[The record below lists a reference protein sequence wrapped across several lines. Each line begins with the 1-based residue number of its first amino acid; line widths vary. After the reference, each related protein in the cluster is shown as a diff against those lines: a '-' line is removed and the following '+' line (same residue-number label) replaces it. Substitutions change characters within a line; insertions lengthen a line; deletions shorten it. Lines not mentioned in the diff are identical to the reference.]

1 MTHREVHRR
10 FQAVVAR
17 AMVRP
22 LPQGPPEPP
31 PRPGRVGDGREVTG
45 LTLDMARHTFV
56 LLLGVGLAL
65 GGMVGTAGAG
75 GGWYLLIPPRS
86 SFNEHEAFLRGFKI
100 LDSKPLSE
108 WGQEGAYDSAAEC
121 EAAKSSHV
129 GVEQR
134 YYEKSAEAY
143 RKDLGANTDPVALK
157 LQRYFTENANATVD
171 AYLASRCVRSDDPR
185 LVGRR

>member
-1 MTHREVHRR
+1 MI
-10 FQAVVAR
+10 VAL
-17 AMVRP
+17 A
-22 LPQGPPEPP
+22 
-31 PRPGRVGDGREVTG
+31 
-45 LTLDMARHTFV
+45 LT
-56 LLLGVGLAL
+56 L

-86 SFNEHEAFLRGFKI
+86 SFNEREEFLRGFKI

-108 WGQEGAYDSAAEC
+108 WGQEGAYDSPAEC

-157 LQRYFTENANATVD
+157 LQRYFTENANANVF
-171 AYLASRCVRSDDPR
+171 AYQASRCVRSDDPR
-185 LVGRR
+185 LGGRR